1 MAYSL
6 SDFDD
11 WSWNDAP
18 ITGETNNNG
27 FIESAFD
34 SIFGVVK
41 DVADVKRY
49 WEGDYGQDPYST
61 MNGMAQNQNAM
72 LGTVEDSQRS
82 TSGSAWYSNPLYL
95 AAGVAAAGLLYLA
108 VSK

>member
-1 MAYSL
+1 MAYTVQ
-6 SDFDD
+6 DFDD
-11 WSWNDAP
+11 WNWNDSP
-18 ITGETNNNG
+18 IEGEVNNNG

-41 DVADVKRY
+41 DVADVRRY

-61 MNGMAQNQNAM
+61 MGGMEYNQDKM

-82 TSGSAWYSNPLYL
+82 SSGAAWYQNPLYL